1 MNGLQIATWIILA
14 ATFIIQGYTFWLM
27 RKTAKIRKQTARARV
42 YVSNNTG
49 IDHAAVAQEIAR
61 QMARGER

>member
-27 RKTAKIRKQTARARV
+27 RKTAKIRKQRAQTRV

-49 IDHAAVAQEIAR
+49 IDRAAVAQEIAR